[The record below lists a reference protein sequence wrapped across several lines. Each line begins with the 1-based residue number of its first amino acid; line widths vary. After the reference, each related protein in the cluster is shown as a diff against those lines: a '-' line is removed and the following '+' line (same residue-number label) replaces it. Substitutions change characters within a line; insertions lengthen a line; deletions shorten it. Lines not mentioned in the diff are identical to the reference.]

1 MSSAWRNFPVEFV
14 KSISSKFLL
23 RRMFS
28 FVKMLFRR
36 PFRWTFVSTSR
47 STVKKNFL
55 RACSVKK
62 SQIEV
67 AAEPDYTFYRS
78 RI

>member
-1 MSSAWRNFPVEFV
+1 MSSTWRNLPVVLV
-14 KSISSKFLL
+14 KSISSKLLL

-28 FVKMLFRR
+28 FIRILFRR

-55 RACSVKK
+55 LACSVKK

-78 RI
+78 KI